1 MHPAPSI
8 ILFTTLSGL
17 GFGFL
22 FWLGLLG
29 WNQADLGTSWLIALV
44 GGLMSA
50 GGLSFSL
57 GHLGHPER
65 AWMAL
70 SQWRSSWLS
79 REGVAAVLCLL
90 SYALWCGLKLFF
102 GIDIPALGILSA
114 VLAGATVFTTSMI
127 YAQLKTVPR
136 WNHFG
141 TPLMFL
147 AYAAAGGAMLYA
159 AIVNGSLIWLALL
172 GLLVAV
178 GVQIAWRALA
188 AARPLS
194 LAGTPETATGLGH
207 LGRVRLFE
215 KPHSG
220 KNYLLNEMVYQLG
233 RKHAVRL
240 ALLAR
245 LLTAALPAVLLV
257 VALITG
263 WQLLC
268 IAALASFIA
277 GTLCSRWLFFAEAEH
292 AVGLYYGRR

>member
-1 MHPAPSI
+1 M
-8 ILFTTLSGL
+8 
-17 GFGFL
+17 
-22 FWLGLLG
+22 
-29 WNQADLGTSWLIALV
+29 
-44 GGLMSA
+44 
-50 GGLSFSL
+50 
-57 GHLGHPER
+57 
-65 AWMAL
+65 
-70 SQWRSSWLS
+70 
-79 REGVAAVLCLL
+79 
-90 SYALWCGLKLFF
+90 
-102 GIDIPALGILSA
+102 
-114 VLAGATVFTTSMI
+114 AGATVFTTSMI

-159 AIVNGSLIWLALL
+159 ALVNGSMIWLALL
-172 GLLVAV
+172 GLLLAV

-245 LLTAALPAVLLV
+245 LLTAALPAVLLA
-257 VALITG
+257 VAFVMG

-268 IAALASFIA
+268 VAALASFIS

>member
-1 MHPAPSI
+1 
-8 ILFTTLSGL
+8 
-17 GFGFL
+17 
-22 FWLGLLG
+22 
-29 WNQADLGTSWLIALV
+29 
-44 GGLMSA
+44 
-50 GGLSFSL
+50 
-57 GHLGHPER
+57 
-65 AWMAL
+65 
-70 SQWRSSWLS
+70 
-79 REGVAAVLCLL
+79 
-90 SYALWCGLKLFF
+90 
-102 GIDIPALGILSA
+102 
-114 VLAGATVFTTSMI
+114 MI

-136 WNHFG
+136 WNHFC

-159 AIVNGSLIWLALL
+159 ALVNGSLIWLALL

-178 GVQIAWRALA
+178 GVQIAWRAFA

-194 LAGTPETATGLGH
+194 LAGTPETATGLGN

-245 LLTAALPAVLLV
+245 VLTAALPAVLLV